1 MEYKI
6 GQVITINTTP
16 CVISHINNN
25 VLHVI
30 NNKGEVAK
38 VDITKI
44 KIKAYNHSLSAT
56 IKAICDGI
64 DYIVNNDKTFMR

>member
-1 MEYKI
+1 
-6 GQVITINTTP
+6 
-16 CVISHINNN
+16 

-38 VDITKI
+38 VDINKI